1 MFILQILEGGLMHD
15 VSSLV
20 NLGEESALSFQG
32 YVPLNPNVKVKCFL
46 REIIPIQYLSWFG

>member
-1 MFILQILEGGLMHD
+1 MHD

-20 NLGEESALSFQG
+20 NLGGESALSFQG

-46 REIIPIQYLSWFG
+46 REIILTQYLSWFG